1 MTVAGARLG
10 ELGTSPWV
18 ELAPLR
24 LSLLYPWRLVSSRV
38 VRPTP
43 AENDIVNLHV
53 QPLEG
58 ACFDV
63 TEGGCQ
69 PPTVTSEHAPSI
81 SVRGGFSLREKLSNI
96 DTIAT
101 CFFK

>member
-10 ELGTSPWV
+10 ELGTGPWV
-18 ELAPLR
+18 ELAPLC
-24 LSLLYPWRLVSSRV
+24 LSLLYLWRLVSSRV

-43 AENDIVNLHV
+43 AKNDIVNLHV

-69 PPTVTSEHAPSI
+69 PSTVTFEHAPSI
-81 SVRGGFSLREKLSNI
+81 
-96 DTIAT
+96 
-101 CFFK
+101 